1 MKAAGYLVRVD
12 NLGRIVI
19 PVRIRRSM
27 ELAPDSCLELF
38 TEENKIIMQ
47 KYQESCVFCNAEDNL
62 IEHGG
67 KYICKT
73 CLESIK
79 KSVG

>member
-27 ELAPDSCLELF
+27 ELESDTCLELF
-38 TEENKIIMQ
+38 TEEDRIVMQ
-47 KYQESCVFCNAEDNL
+47 KYQDTCVFCGKDEDL
-62 IEHGG
+62 LEYKDKH
-67 KYICKT
+67 ICAD
-73 CLESIK
+73 CLKALK
-79 KSVG
+79 K

>member
-27 ELAPDSCLELF
+27 ELESDTCLELF
-38 TEENKIIMQ
+38 TEEDRIVMR
-47 KYQESCVFCNAEDNL
+47 KYQDTCVFCSKDENL
-62 IEHGG
+62 IQYNDKH
-67 KYICKT
+67 ICAD
-73 CLESIK
+73 CLKALSQK
-79 KSVG
+79 

>member
-27 ELAPDSCLELF
+27 ELEPDTCLELF
-38 TEENKIIMQ
+38 TEDNRIVMS
-47 KYQESCVFCNAEDNL
+47 KYGATCVFCGKDENL
-62 IEHGG
+62 TPYKDKH
-67 KYICKT
+67 ICAD
-73 CLESIK
+73 CLK
-79 KSVG
+79 DLGTK

>member
-27 ELAPDSCLELF
+27 ELETDTCLELF
-38 TEENKIIMQ
+38 TEEDRIVMR
-47 KYQESCVFCNAEDNL
+47 KYQSTCVFCGKDEDL
-62 IEHGG
+62 TEYKG
-67 KYICKT
+67 KHICKD
-73 CLESIK
+73 CLK
-79 KSVG
+79 ALK

>member
-27 ELAPDSCLELF
+27 ELESDSCLELF
-38 TEENKIIMQ
+38 IENNQIVMRR
-47 KYQESCVFCNAEDNL
+47 YGESCVFCKSEENLTKYKEKFICED
-62 IEHGG
+62 
-67 KYICKT
+67 
-73 CLESIK
+73 CLK
-79 KSVG
+79 KLSAKE

>member
-27 ELAPDSCLELF
+27 ELEPDTCLELF
-38 TEENKIIMQ
+38 TEDEQIIMRR
-47 KYQESCVFCNAEDNL
+47 YGASCVFCQGDEDL
-62 IEHGG
+62 GEYMG
-67 KYICKT
+67 KHVCAACRKQ
-73 CLESIK
+73 LENI
-79 KSVG
+79 

>member
-27 ELAPDSCLELF
+27 ELESDTCLELF
-38 TEENKIIMQ
+38 TEEDRIVMR
-47 KYQESCVFCNAEDNL
+47 KYQSTCVFCGCDENL
-62 IEHGG
+62 TEYKEKH
-67 KYICKT
+67 ICKD
-73 CLESIK
+73 CLK
-79 KSVG
+79 ALR

>member
-27 ELAPDSCLELF
+27 ELHNDSCLELF
-38 TEENKIIMQ
+38 TEDNRIIMQ
-47 KYQESCVFCNAEDNL
+47 KYQQSCVFCQSEDNL
-62 IEHGG
+62 TEYNG
-67 KYICKT
+67 KHICSTCVQNIQKT
-73 CLESIK
+73 AN
-79 KSVG
+79 

>member
-27 ELAPDSCLELF
+27 DLHNDACLELF

-47 KYQESCVFCNAEDNL
+47 KYQESCVFCNCEDNL
-62 IEHGG
+62 SEFGG
-67 KYICKT
+67 KYICNS
-73 CLESIK
+73 CLDSLK
-79 KSVG
+79 NAGK

>member
-27 ELAPDSCLELF
+27 ELHNDSCLELF

-47 KYQESCVFCNAEDNL
+47 KYQESCVFCNKEENL
-62 IEHGG
+62 TQYSG
-67 KYICKT
+67 KYICRT
-73 CLESIK
+73 CLENITK
-79 KSVG
+79 ADK

>member
-27 ELAPDSCLELF
+27 ELHSDSCLELF
-38 TEENKIIMQ
+38 TEDNRIIMQ
-47 KYQESCVFCNAEDNL
+47 KYQESCVFCQSEDNL
-62 IEHGG
+62 TEYNG
-67 KYICKT
+67 KHICQT
-73 CLESIK
+73 CLKNIINTNK
-79 KSVG
+79 